1 MFSPEKVEYL
11 RTLPA
16 VVRVT
21 EKRITYSDAFKNACV
36 RRYLAGESPVK
47 LFRAAGR
54 HPSDIGNNR
63 LDRGV
68 ARWRHQPPTADNP
81 PTMCNS

>member
-1 MFSPEKVEYL
+1 MAAGGGMFSPEEVEYL

-36 RRYLAGESPVK
+36 RRYLAGEPPDP
-47 LFRAAGR
+47 G
-54 HPSDIGNNR
+54 PP
-63 LDRGV
+63 RGIV
-68 ARWRHQPPTADNP
+68 
-81 PTMCNS
+81 